1 MTNTTETR
9 TTQIFRVYIK
19 ATPEAIWEAITSPE
33 WNAKYGY
40 PGINEY
46 DLHPGGAFRAVMPA
60 EMVQAVGVPEVG
72 CDGEVMLRSRRP

>member
-33 WNAKYGY
+33 WNGSSS
-40 PGINEY
+40 PSTVGS
-46 DLHPGGAFRAVMPA
+46 PA
-60 EMVQAVGVPEVG
+60 S
-72 CDGEVMLRSRRP
+72 RSLTT